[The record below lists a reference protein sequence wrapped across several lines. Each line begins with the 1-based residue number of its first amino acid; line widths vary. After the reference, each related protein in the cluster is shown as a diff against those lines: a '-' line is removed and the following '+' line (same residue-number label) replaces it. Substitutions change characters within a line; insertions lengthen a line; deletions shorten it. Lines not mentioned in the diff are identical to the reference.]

1 MGFFKGLKNL
11 TKSAMGDSS
20 AMIEQGE
27 WMLKSNQIDAA
38 MNCFS
43 GACLKGE
50 PEGCKMWGIML
61 IDHGTGPI
69 DTLAG
74 LLKLKKAV
82 ALGSKQAEIK
92 YKEYENH
99 SSVTHLFNNK
109 NQIDTHR
116 LAVMSNPYKSLDPLE
131 QDLLDKLVIEI
142 KGKDTLYGN

>member
-27 WMLKSNQIDAA
+27 WMLKNNQIDAA
-38 MNCFS
+38 INCFS

-50 PEGCKMWGIML
+50 PEGCKMWGTML
-61 IDHGTGPI
+61 IDNGTGPI

-74 LLKLKKAV
+74 LLKIKKAI

-99 SSVTHLFNNK
+99 SSVIHLFND

-116 LAVMSNPYKSLDPLE
+116 LAVMSNPYQSLDHLE

-142 KGKDTLYGN
+142 KESKI

>member
-11 TKSAMGDSS
+11 TKTAMGDSS

-27 WMLKSNQIDAA
+27 WMLKNNQIDAA

-43 GACLKGE
+43 GACLNGE
-50 PEGCKMWGIML
+50 PEGCKMWGIIL

-74 LLKLKKAV
+74 LVKLKKAI

-99 SSVTHLFNNK
+99 SSVIHLFND
-109 NQIDTHR
+109 NQIDNHR
-116 LAVMSNPYKSLDPLE
+116 LAVMSNPYQSLDPLE

-142 KGKDTLYGN
+142 KESKI